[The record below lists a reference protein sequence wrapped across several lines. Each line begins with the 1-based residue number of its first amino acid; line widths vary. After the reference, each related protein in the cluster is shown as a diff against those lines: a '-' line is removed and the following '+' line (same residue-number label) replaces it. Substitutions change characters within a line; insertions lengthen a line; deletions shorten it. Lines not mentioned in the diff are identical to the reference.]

1 MNPRLKG
8 VLETLRDA
16 LILSVCMAVLV
27 SAFNVTMS
35 FAAMRHIVVITFVYA
50 AIIMLLAWQ
59 VFYRIHPLVANRG
72 PEVQWTVFVVVAILI
87 SGVGSFLGSA
97 VVSRSGL
104 EPDMAFAELFA
115 VSFKIA
121 TLMTLVIGVNEAVF
135 DRLRGQLEDTKLKLQ
150 KEELERE
157 RATKLATE
165 ARLTALEAR
174 IHPHFL
180 FNALNSISSLIPV
193 DPKRAERLVE
203 RMAALLR
210 FSFDA
215 HRNGLVRFEQEMKIV
230 RDYLEIE
237 QARLGRRLKYN
248 VDSGEELHEFRV
260 PPFSVQTLVENSIK
274 YAIAPSLE
282 GGEIFVNAG
291 RADGHLRVDVTDTGS
306 GFEIDSVP
314 EGHGLDNLRGRLA
327 ALFGGAAELSVHRAG
342 DRTVVSLKVP
352 A

>member
-1 MNPRLKG
+1 MNPSLKG

-27 SAFNVTMS
+27 SALNNRLNFGEL
-35 FAAMRHIVVITFVYA
+35 RHIVAVTFVYA

-59 VFYRIHPLVANRG
+59 IFPRIHPFVANHG
-72 PEVQWTVFVVVAILI
+72 PGVQWTVFVSVAILI
-87 SGVGSFLGSA
+87 SGVGSFLGSLLIA
-97 VVSRSGL
+97 GL
-104 EPDMAFAELFA
+104 GIEREMAFGELYGT
-115 VSFKIA
+115 SFKLSA
-121 TLMTLVIGVNEAVF
+121 FLTLVIGVNEVVF
-135 DRLRGQLEDTKLKLQ
+135 DRLRGQLEDTKLKLH

-157 RATKLATE
+157 RATKLAAE

-215 HRNGLVRFEQEMKIV
+215 HSNGLVRFEQEMKIV
-230 RDYLEIE
+230 TDYLEIE
-237 QARLGRRLKYN
+237 QARLGRRLKYK
-248 VDSGEELHEFRV
+248 VDSGDELHEFRV

-282 GGEIFVNAG
+282 GGEIFVHAG
-291 RADGHLRVDVTDTGS
+291 RADGYLRVDVSDTGS

-314 EGHGLDNLRGRLA
+314 EGHGLDNLRGRLL

>member
-1 MNPRLKG
+1 
-8 VLETLRDA
+8 
-16 LILSVCMAVLV
+16 
-27 SAFNVTMS
+27 
-35 FAAMRHIVVITFVYA
+35 
-50 AIIMLLAWQ
+50 
-59 VFYRIHPLVANRG
+59 
-72 PEVQWTVFVVVAILI
+72 
-87 SGVGSFLGSA
+87 
-97 VVSRSGL
+97 
-104 EPDMAFAELFA
+104 
-115 VSFKIA
+115 
-121 TLMTLVIGVNEAVF
+121 LVIGVNEAVF
-135 DRLRGQLEDTKLKLQ
+135 DRLRGQLEDTKVKLQ

-157 RATKLATE
+157 RATKLAAE

-203 RMAALLR
+203 RVAALLR

-248 VDSGEELHEFRV
+248 VESGDELHEFRV

-274 YAIAPSLE
+274 YAIAPSLD
-282 GGEIFVNAG
+282 GGEIFVHAG
-291 RADGHLRVDVTDTGS
+291 CAEGNLRVDVSDTGS

-314 EGHGLDNLRGRLA
+314 EGHGLDNLRSRLA